1 MDAQGIFFNKTCENM
16 KKILIIGAS
25 ILQLPAILKAKQLG
39 YYTIVT
45 DLNPNAMG
53 IAYADKFYNVNT
65 IDVEGTVALAE
76 KIKPD
81 GIMTLATDLPMRS
94 LAAATTKLGLPG
106 ISYDTAV
113 KATDK
118 GEMIKAFEAAGVEH
132 PWFFILK
139 SKEDLA
145 RVSPLITYP
154 CVIKPTD
161 NAGNRGVS
169 FASNEEEL
177 LSLYGYSHDN
187 SHSGD
192 VIIEEYMEGQ
202 EVSVEIIVYHGEVHI
217 LAVTD
222 KLTQGK
228 PYFVEIGHSEQSQLG
243 IENVAKIKDLATRAV
258 KAIGIDNSPAH
269 VEIMLTKDGPKM
281 VELGARMGGGCIT
294 THLVP
299 LSTGIDMIKSV
310 MNLAMGDV
318 PDVTPKFNKGSALRH
333 ITGLEGEIVSVDGL
347 DAARVVPGVTDVTML
362 KGVGDKVSYFKN
374 GADRI
379 GYVIAQGEDTADAIR
394 ICEDAMKLIKIQ
406 VN

>member
-1 MDAQGIFFNKTCENM
+1 M

-25 ILQLPAILKAKQLG
+25 ILQLPAIIKAKEAG
-39 YYTIVT
+39 FHTIVV
-45 DLNPNAMG
+45 DYNPKALG
-53 IAYADKFYNVNT
+53 IAYADEFHQVST
-65 IDVEGTVALAE
+65 IDEEGIAALAE
-76 KIKPD
+76 KLSPD
-81 GIMTLATDLPMRS
+81 GILTLATDLPMRA
-94 LAAATTKLGLPG
+94 LALATSRIGLPG
-106 ISYDTAV
+106 ISYDTAI

-118 GEMIKAFEAAGVEH
+118 GEMIKAFEANNVEH

-139 SKEDLA
+139 NEEDFKHAL
-145 RVSPLITYP
+145 PKITYP

-169 FASNEEEL
+169 YAKDESEL
-177 LSLYGYSHDN
+177 LSLYGYSHEN

-192 VIIEEYMEGQ
+192 VIIEEYMAGQ
-202 EVSVEIIVYHGEVHI
+202 EVSVEIIVYHGVVHI

-243 IENVAKIKDLATRAV
+243 DENVAKIKDLATRAV

-299 LSTGIDMIKSV
+299 LATGIDMIKSV
-310 MNLAMGDV
+310 MDMAMGGE
-318 PDVTPKFNKGSALRH
+318 PDVTPKFDKGSALRH
-333 ITGLEGEIVSVDGL
+333 IVGLDGVIESIEGL
-347 DAARVVPGVTDVTML
+347 DAARAYPGVTEVTML
-362 KGVGDKVSYFKN
+362 KGVGDKVGYFKN

-379 GYVIAQGEDTADAIR
+379 GYVIAQGNDAADAVR
-394 ICEDAMKLIKIQ
+394 ICEEAMKLIQINVK
-406 VN
+406 

>member
-1 MDAQGIFFNKTCENM
+1 M

-25 ILQLPAILKAKQLG
+25 ILQLPAIIEAKRAG
-39 YYTIVT
+39 YYTIVV
-45 DLNPNAMG
+45 DFNPNAIG
-53 IAYADKFYNVNT
+53 VKYADEFYKVST
-65 IDVEGTVALAE
+65 IDIKGITDLAE

-81 GIMTLATDLPMRS
+81 GIMTLSTDLPMRA
-94 LAAATTKLGLPG
+94 LAVATTKLGLPG
-106 ISYDTAV
+106 ISYGTAV

-132 PWFFILK
+132 PWYFILK
-139 SKEDLA
+139 NKEDLTEA
-145 RVSPLITYP
+145 LPKITYP

-169 FASNEEEL
+169 FASSEEDL
-177 LSLYGYSHDN
+177 LSLYGYSREN

-192 VIIEEYMEGQ
+192 VIVEEYMEGQ

-243 IENVAKIKDLATRAV
+243 KENVERIKDLATRAV

-299 LSTGIDMIKSV
+299 LSTGIDMIQSV
-310 MNLAMGDV
+310 MDMAMGGE
-318 PDVTPKFNKGSALRH
+318 PDVTPKFDKGSALRH
-333 ITGLEGEIVSVDGL
+333 IVGLDGVIESIEGL
-347 DAARVVPGVTDVTML
+347 DAARAYPGVTEVTML
-362 KGVGDKVSYFKN
+362 KGVGDKVGYFKN

-379 GYVIAQGEDTADAIR
+379 GYVIAQGNDAADAVR
-394 ICEDAMKLIKIQ
+394 ICEEAMKLIQINVK
-406 VN
+406 

>member
-1 MDAQGIFFNKTCENM
+1 MER
-16 KKILIIGAS
+16 ILIIGAS
-25 ILQLPAILKAKQLG
+25 ILQLPAILKAKDAG

-45 DLNPNAMG
+45 DMNPNAMG
-53 IAYADKFYNVNT
+53 IAYADKFYPVNT
-65 IDVEGTVALAE
+65 IDEEGTAALAE
-76 KIKPD
+76 RIRPD

-94 LAAATTKLGLPG
+94 LAVATSRIGLPG
-106 ISYDTAV
+106 ISYETAV

-118 GEMIKAFEAAGVEH
+118 GEMIKAFQAAGVEH
-132 PWFFILK
+132 PWYFILK
-139 SKEDLA
+139 NKEDLIEA
-145 RVSPLITYP
+145 LPKITYP

-169 FASNEEEL
+169 FASSEEDL
-177 LSLYGYSHDN
+177 LSLYGYSREN

-192 VIIEEYMEGQ
+192 VIVEEYMEGQ

-243 IENVAKIKDLATRAV
+243 KENVERIKDLATRAV

-310 MNLAMGDV
+310 MDLAMGKE

-333 ITGLEGEIVSVDGL
+333 IVGLEGEIVSVEGL
-347 DAARVVPGVTDVTML
+347 DAARAVPGVTEVTML
-362 KGVGDKVSYFKN
+362 KGVGDNVGYFKN

-379 GYVIAQGEDTADAIR
+379 GYVIAQGENAADAVR
-394 ICEDAMKLIKIQ
+394 ICEKAMKLISIKTK
-406 VN
+406 

>member
-1 MDAQGIFFNKTCENM
+1 M
-16 KKILIIGAS
+16 KKIIIIGAS
-25 ILQLPAILKAKQLG
+25 ILQLPAILKAKEAG

-45 DLNPNAMG
+45 DMNPNAMG
-53 IAYADKFYNVNT
+53 IAYADKFYHVNT
-65 IDVEGTVALAE
+65 IDEEGTASLAE
-76 KIKPD
+76 RIRPD

-94 LAAATTKLGLPG
+94 LAVATSRIGLPG

-132 PWFFILK
+132 PWYFILK
-139 SKEDLA
+139 SKEDLTA
-145 RVSPLITYP
+145 ALHKVTYP

-169 FASNEEEL
+169 FASSEEEL
-177 LSLYGYSHDN
+177 LSLYEYSHEN

-243 IENVAKIKDLATRAV
+243 EENVERIKDLAARAV
-258 KAIGIDNSPAH
+258 KAIDIDNSPAH

-310 MNLAMGDV
+310 MDLAMGME
-318 PDVTPKFNKGSALRH
+318 PDVTPKFDKGSALRH
-333 ITGLEGEIVSVDGL
+333 IIGVEGEIISINGL
-347 DAARVVPGVTDVTML
+347 DEARAVPGVTEVTML
-362 KGVGDKVSYFKN
+362 KAVGDKVGYFKN
-374 GADRI
+374 GSDRI
-379 GYVIAQGEDTADAIR
+379 GYVIAQGADAADAVR
-394 ICEDAMKLIKIQ
+394 ICENALKLIDIKTK
-406 VN
+406 

>member
-1 MDAQGIFFNKTCENM
+1 M

-25 ILQLPAILKAKQLG
+25 ILQLPAIKKAKEAG
-39 YYTIVT
+39 YYTIVA
-45 DLNPNAMG
+45 DFNPEAIG
-53 IAYADKFYNVNT
+53 IQYADEYHNVST
-65 IDVEGTVALAE
+65 IDENGITVLAE
-76 KIKPD
+76 RVKPD
-81 GIMTLATDLPMRS
+81 GIMTLATDLPMRA
-94 LAAATTKLGLPG
+94 LAVATSKLGLPG
-106 ISYDTAV
+106 ISYDTAI

-118 GEMIKAFEAAGVEH
+118 GEMIKAFEASNVEH
-132 PWFFILK
+132 PWFFILR
-139 SKEDLA
+139 SEDDLKHMLP
-145 RVSPLITYP
+145 SLSYP

-169 FASNEEEL
+169 YAKDEAEL
-177 LSLYGYSHDN
+177 ISLYGYSHEN

-243 IENVAKIKDLATRAV
+243 EENVAKIKDLATRAV

-310 MNLAMGDV
+310 MDMAMGQA
-318 PDVTPKFNKGSALRH
+318 PDVAPKYDKGSALRH
-333 ITGLEGEIVSVDGL
+333 IVGLEGEIVSIDGL
-347 DAARVVPGVTDVTML
+347 EEARTYLGVTEVTML
-362 KGVGDKVSYFKN
+362 KGVGDKVGYFKN

-379 GYVIAQGEDTADAIR
+379 GYVIAHGSNAADAVR
-394 ICEDAMKLIKIQ
+394 ICEEALKKIHISTK
-406 VN
+406 

>member
-1 MDAQGIFFNKTCENM
+1 MPS
-16 KKILIIGAS
+16 ILIIGAS
-25 ILQLPAILKAKQLG
+25 ILQLPAILKAKEAG

-65 IDVEGTVALAE
+65 IDEDGTAALAE
-76 KIKPD
+76 RIRPD

-94 LAAATTKLGLPG
+94 LAAATSRIGLPG
-106 ISYDTAV
+106 ISYETAV

-118 GEMIKAFEAAGVEH
+118 GEMIKAFEEAGVEH
-132 PWFFILK
+132 PWYFILK
-139 SKEDLA
+139 NKEDLKK
-145 RVSPLITYP
+145 VLHQITYP

-169 FASNEEEL
+169 YAQNEAEL
-177 LSLYGYSHDN
+177 VSLYDYSHEN

-243 IENVAKIKDLATRAV
+243 DTNVERIKDLAKRAV

-299 LSTGIDMIKSV
+299 LATGIDMIKSV
-310 MNLAMGDV
+310 MDLAMGKS
-318 PDVTPKFNKGSALRH
+318 PDVTPKFDKGSALRH
-333 ITGLEGEIVSVDGL
+333 IVGVEGEIVSVDGL
-347 DAARVVPGVTDVTML
+347 DDARAMPGVIEVTML
-362 KGVGDKVSYFKN
+362 KHVGDKVNYFKN

-379 GYVIAQGEDTADAIR
+379 GYVISQGKDAADAVK
-394 ICEDAMKLIKIQ
+394 ICEDALKLIDIKTK
-406 VN
+406 

>member
-1 MDAQGIFFNKTCENM
+1 M
-16 KKILIIGAS
+16 KSILIIGAS
-25 ILQLPAILKAKQLG
+25 ILQLPAILKAKEAG
-39 YYTIVT
+39 YHTIIV
-45 DLNPNAMG
+45 DYNPKAMG
-53 IAYADKFYNVNT
+53 IAYADEFYQVST
-65 IDVEGTVALAE
+65 IDEKRIASLAE
-76 KIKPD
+76 KLRPD

-94 LAAATTKLGLPG
+94 LAVATSRIGLPG
-106 ISYDTAV
+106 ISYETAV

-132 PWFFILK
+132 PWYFILK
-139 SKEDLA
+139 CKEDLTE
-145 RVSPLITYP
+145 VLPKITYP

-169 FASNEEEL
+169 FAGSEEEL
-177 LSLYGYSHDN
+177 LSLYGYSREN

-192 VIIEEYMEGQ
+192 VIVEEYMEGQ

-243 IENVAKIKDLATRAV
+243 KENVDSIKDLATRAV

-310 MNLAMGDV
+310 MDMAMGKE
-318 PDVTPKFNKGSALRH
+318 PDVMPKFDKGSALRH
-333 ITGLEGEIVSVDGL
+333 IVGLEGEIVSVEGL
-347 DAARVVPGVTDVTML
+347 DEARAVPGVTEVMML
-362 KGVGDKVSYFKN
+362 KGVGDNVGYFKN

-379 GYVIAQGEDTADAIR
+379 GYVIAQGKDAVDAVR
-394 ICEDAMKLIKIQ
+394 ICEEAMKFIQ
-406 VN
+406 IRVK

>member
-1 MDAQGIFFNKTCENM
+1 M

-25 ILQLPAILKAKQLG
+25 ILQLPAIKKAKEQG
-39 YYTIVT
+39 YYTIVA
-45 DLNPNAMG
+45 DINPNAVG
-53 IAYADKFYNVNT
+53 VEYADDFHKVST
-65 IDVEGTVALAE
+65 IDVEGISNLAVE
-76 KIKPD
+76 IKPD
-81 GIMTLATDLPMRS
+81 GIMTLATDLPMRA

-118 GEMIKAFEAAGVEH
+118 GEMIKAFEVAGVEH
-132 PWFFILK
+132 PWFFIVK
-139 SKEDLA
+139 DKEGLA
-145 RVSPLITYP
+145 AVLPRLTYP

-169 FASNEEEL
+169 FANNEEEL
-177 LSLYGYSHDN
+177 LSLYDYSHEN

-192 VIIEEYMEGQ
+192 VIIEEYMDGK
-202 EVSVEIIVYHGEVHI
+202 EVSVEIIVNHGVVNI

-243 IENVAKIKDLATRAV
+243 DENVARIKDLATRAV

-269 VEIMLTKDGPKM
+269 VEIMLTKGGPKM

-299 LSTGIDMIKSV
+299 LSTGIDMIQSV
-310 MNLAMGDV
+310 MDMAMGCE
-318 PDVTPKFNKGSALRH
+318 PDVSPKFDKGSALRH
-333 ITGLEGEIVSVDGL
+333 IVGVEGEIIAVNGL
-347 DAARVVPGVTDVTML
+347 DEARAVSGVTEVTML
-362 KGVGDKVSYFKN
+362 KSVGDTVGYFKN
-374 GADRI
+374 GSDRI
-379 GYVIAQGEDTADAIR
+379 GYVIAQGENANDAVK
-394 ICEDAMKLIKIQ
+394 ICEKAIKLIEIKTK
-406 VN
+406 